1 VVKKKQAMGMEFAGT
16 MILAIAVVGS
26 GHMAANLSQDGGI
39 RLLINALATAVGLAV
54 VIKIGMKIS
63 GAHFNPVVTLV
74 MVVLKKISNELA
86 ALYIAAQILGA
97 VLGVGIA
104 NLIYNQN
111 FLMQSSIIR
120 DGSDLFFSEL
130 FATAVLVIII
140 LTFLKKDEL
149 IAIYVPIWIFGAI
162 LFTSSTSFANPAI
175 TIGRVFTNSF
185 TGIAPDSVL
194 LFVVAQ
200 FIGALVGLLL
210 AKNLTIVGK
219 KSDE

>member
-1 VVKKKQAMGMEFAGT
+1 MKKKSAIGMEFAGT
-16 MILAIAVVGS
+16 MILALAVVGS

-54 VIKIGMKIS
+54 VIKVGIKTS

-74 MVVLKKISNELA
+74 MVILKKISNQLA
-86 ALYIAAQILGA
+86 VTYIAAQVLGA

-104 NLIYNQN
+104 NLIYDQD
-111 FLMQSSIIR
+111 FLMQSSILR
-120 DGSDLFFSEL
+120 DGLNLFVSEI
-130 FATAVLVIII
+130 FATAVLIWII
-140 LTFLKKDEL
+140 LNLGKKDEL

-175 TIGRVFTNSF
+175 TIGRVFTNSI
-185 TGIAPDSVL
+185 TGIALDSVL
-194 LFVVAQ
+194 LFVLAQ
-200 FIGALVGLLL
+200 FIGAILGLLL
-210 AKNLTIVGK
+210 AKSLTSPGN

>member
-1 VVKKKQAMGMEFAGT
+1 MKQKRAIGMEFIGT
-16 MILAIAVVGS
+16 MILAVAIVGS
-26 GHMAANLSQDGGI
+26 GHMAAYLAEDGGVK
-39 RLLINALATAVGLAV
+39 LLLNAIATALGLAV
-54 VIKIGMKIS
+54 VIKVGMKVS
-63 GAHFNPVVTLV
+63 GAHFNPAVTLV

-86 ALYIAAQILGA
+86 ALYIAAQVLGA

-130 FATAVLVIII
+130 FATAVLVLII
-140 LTFLKKDEL
+140 LTFLKKEEL

>member
-1 VVKKKQAMGMEFAGT
+1 MEFAGT
-16 MILAIAVVGS
+16 MILALAVVGS

-54 VIKIGMKIS
+54 VIKVGIKTS

-74 MVVLKKISNELA
+74 MVILKKISNQLA
-86 ALYIAAQILGA
+86 VTYIAAQVLGA

-104 NLIYNQN
+104 NLIYDQD
-111 FLMQSSIIR
+111 FLMQSSILR
-120 DGSDLFFSEL
+120 DGLNLFVSEI
-130 FATAVLVIII
+130 FATAVLIWII
-140 LTFLKKDEL
+140 LNLGKKDEL

-175 TIGRVFTNSF
+175 TIGRVFTNSI
-185 TGIAPDSVL
+185 TGIALDSVL
-194 LFVVAQ
+194 LFVLAQ
-200 FIGALVGLLL
+200 FIGAILGLLL
-210 AKNLTIVGK
+210 AKSLASPGN